1 MGAGASH
8 ELLAELQDQQQR
20 GLVDLEGQPLDER
33 GVELLG
39 GVLRDARGVR
49 RVRVGGCGLSGAG
62 LQRMVDALCISSE
75 PCRLRRLDLVSGWV
89 GRGGEGGVYL
99 FYMLCAQTTCR
110 GVQKGN
116 PIGDTGAK
124 ALAMVSGA
132 WAATSLAY
140 LYHYHFFFPPLL
152 LPPLRSSA
160 QLISRAPFLQ
170 HVVAAGCDIGDTGAK
185 HIAHSLLNNGHLQ
198 VLDLG

>member
-1 MGAGASH
+1 MGAGASR

-49 RVRVGGCGLSGAG
+49 RLRVGGCGLSGAG

-75 PCRLRRLDLVSGWV
+75 PCRLRRLDLVSGRV
-89 GRGGEGGVYL
+89 GERRGGRVYL

-110 GVQKGN
+110 GLQKGN

-124 ALAMVSGA
+124 ALAMVSGE
-132 WAATSLAY
+132 WCCHFTGISLP
-140 LYHYHFFFPPLL
+140 LSFLLSPSPPPSPPLL
-152 LPPLRSSA
+152 CPAHLPSPL
-160 QLISRAPFLQ
+160 P
-170 HVVAAGCDIGDTGAK
+170 AACRGRW
-185 HIAHSLLNNGHLQ
+185 L
-198 VLDLG
+198 